1 MGFDFVNSLTICDF
15 VWIKNPFW
23 QAYVWDHCHGVC
35 HDDYNDDCRDDDERC
50 SGTEPRDKTPHQTFS
65 LIVLFQFI
73 NEQGGM

>member
-1 MGFDFVNSLTICDF
+1 MGFDFVNSLTIGDF
-15 VWIKNPFW
+15 GRDKKIQFGRPR
-23 QAYVWDHCHGVC
+23 YHCHGEC
-35 HDDYNDDCRDDDERC
+35 HDDYNDDCRDDDERS